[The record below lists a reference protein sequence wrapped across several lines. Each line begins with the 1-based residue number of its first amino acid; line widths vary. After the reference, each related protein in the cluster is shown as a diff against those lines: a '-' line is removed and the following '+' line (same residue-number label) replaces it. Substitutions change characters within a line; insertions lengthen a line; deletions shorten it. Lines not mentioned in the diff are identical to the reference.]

1 MTSIYRFDCYGL
13 FTSTTKANVLDVFAR
28 EPSLLPVHVASLAV
42 PLVTHSRH
50 CKWTRPKVI
59 YPSQQVTLPT
69 IKIYRLVKIVFFL
82 SSNSHQLSLILAVT
96 YMPRIYYAL
105 TMYTSFMA
113 PKKKRSFEFHFLG
126 RFRGSLNIGRHHIS
140 IYTDLKCPYIHT
152 CFVLFNAIFVDIFFT
167 VSRNQYFL
175 KYFRK
180 KNFILSIF
188 QLIHQHAN
196 FQTNIYTL
204 ILVLHFYK
212 HLFIQNYLTYRFP
225 LIFNPTLL

>member
-1 MTSIYRFDCYGL
+1 MDTSKSHI
-13 FTSTTKANVLDVFAR
+13 
-28 EPSLLPVHVASLAV
+28 PVTAGYITNNHN
-42 PLVTHSRH
+42 
-50 CKWTRPKVI
+50 
-59 YPSQQVTLPT
+59 
-69 IKIYRLVKIVFFL
+69 IYRLVKIVFFL

-113 PKKKRSFEFHFLG
+113 PKKKKKFWISLPGSFQRIVKHWTTHVNL
-126 RFRGSLNIGRHHIS
+126 H
-140 IYTDLKCPYIHT
+140 LKCPYIHT
-152 CFVLFNAIFVDIFFT
+152 CFVLFNAIFVDIFST
-167 VSRNQYFL
+167 VSRNKYIL

-180 KNFILSIF
+180 VFFILSIF
-188 QLIHQHAN
+188 QLIYQHAN